1 MLDTEEI
8 VSQGGVINNL
18 HNFQNSKL
26 SLQKQK
32 VNQKI

>member
-18 HNFQNSKL
+18 QNYQNSKL

-32 VNQKI
+32 VN